1 LLCWQAFSPGGLRK
15 PIGLEAAWGVPIGR
29 DLSLGEEICKGF
41 CLTLQRTRM
50 RRKFHKFQQNPDA
63 NGRRA
68 KLPEHKF
75 PTFEEAVFA
84 HLDSV
89 FAFAKRLA
97 GGRGDVAQDLVQETC
112 LRAFKNF
119 QTLRSPESVKPWLFQ
134 ILVNVN
140 NNRIQHQLR
149 EVRIADAELTDE
161 LLESADAERPIT
173 PEQELFDKRLD
184 HEIQEA
190 LDALPVEF
198 RAVVWLS
205 DVEGLNYREISEIV
219 GCPMGTVASRLYRGH
234 RLLRESLLEY
244 ARRLGVARE

>member
-1 LLCWQAFSPGGLRK
+1 MHRK
-15 PIGLEAAWGVPIGR
+15 VDHSHQI
-29 DLSLGEEICKGF
+29 
-41 CLTLQRTRM
+41 
-50 RRKFHKFQQNPDA
+50 PDVE
-63 NGRRA
+63 GRRA
-68 KLPEHKF
+68 KLTEREF
-75 PTFEEAVFA
+75 PTFEETVLV

-89 FAFAKRLA
+89 FAFAVRLA
-97 GGRGDVAQDLVQETC
+97 GGSRDVAQDLFQETC

-119 QTLRSPESVKPWLFQ
+119 ETLRSPESVKPWLFQ

-140 NNRIQHQLR
+140 NNRIQRQLR
-149 EVRIADAELTDE
+149 QVQIADVELTDD
-161 LLESADAERPIT
+161 LLESSDAEGPNT

-184 HEIQEA
+184 HEVREA

-234 RLLRESLLEY
+234 RMLKERLLEY
-244 ARRLGVARE
+244 ARRRGVARE